1 MSKASKRV
9 VVDEAY
15 FNLIK
20 RKSDLID
27 EAFFNSGVDGLT
39 VSTTM
44 IKEYNKID
52 TQWQRLSWDV
62 DSVEQYVEPKPE
74 KKKKKD
80 EPKWDEPKQDK
91 PKSSKKTKRS

>member
-1 MSKASKRV
+1 MAKASKRV
-9 VVDEAY
+9 VVDETY

-27 EAFFNSGVDGLT
+27 DAFFNSGVDGLT

-62 DSVEQYVEPKPE
+62 DSVEQYVEPKLE
-74 KKKKKD
+74 KKKD
-80 EPKWDEPKQDK
+80 EPKQVDPK
-91 PKSSKKTKRS
+91 PSKKTKRS